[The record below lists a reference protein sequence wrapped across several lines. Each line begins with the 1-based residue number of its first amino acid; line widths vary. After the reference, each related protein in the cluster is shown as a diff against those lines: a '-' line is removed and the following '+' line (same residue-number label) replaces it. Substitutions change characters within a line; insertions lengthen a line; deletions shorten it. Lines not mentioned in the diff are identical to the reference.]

1 MTVLGIAVAGALGA
15 PLRYAVDAWVQGR
28 LARVFPWGTFLVN
41 VSGSALLGLLT
52 GLGLY
57 HAFPHVPKVLLGT
70 GFCGA
75 YTTFSTFAFET
86 VRLLEDGATRQAVGN
101 AVASLAVTL
110 CAAAAGVAVAAAL

>member
-15 PLRYAVDAWVQGR
+15 PLRYAVDAWVQER

>member
-15 PLRYAVDAWVQGR
+15 PLRYAVDAWVQER

-57 HAFPHVPKVLLGT
+57 HAFPHVPKVMLGT

-86 VRLLEDGATRQAVGN
+86 VRLVEDGATRQAVGN
-101 AVASLAVTL
+101 AVASLAATL
-110 CAAAAGVAVAAAL
+110 SAAAAGVAFAAAL